1 MPVMRQRPPFPD
13 PCGRL
18 QVVECADDATGVR
31 MFAVY
36 EGAMVLRLCATHE
49 QSFLFMQQKLAAGS
63 NADSDPNGAA

>member
-1 MPVMRQRPPFPD
+1 
-13 PCGRL
+13 
-18 QVVECADDATGVR
+18 